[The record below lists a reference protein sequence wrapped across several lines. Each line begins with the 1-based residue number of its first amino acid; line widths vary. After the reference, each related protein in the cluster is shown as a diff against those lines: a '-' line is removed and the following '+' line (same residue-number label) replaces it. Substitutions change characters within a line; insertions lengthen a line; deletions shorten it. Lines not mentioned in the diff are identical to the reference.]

1 MSDEEYMPNADDIQE
16 QFVNG
21 SMMSGFAYSRN
32 EASEV
37 WAEWLAAHDHE
48 VRVAYEELRKPN
60 PILIQNIDSQH
71 AGAWLAA
78 HDREVAA
85 KAWDEG
91 LGAGRDRW
99 MDHREFGD
107 PPVNPY
113 AALVSEPSTPEG
125 ETP

>member
-1 MSDEEYMPNADDIQE
+1 MSDTEYTPTIEVIRHALAYPRERLGEPRPISNA
-16 QFVNG
+16 QFDR
-21 SMMSGFAYSRN
+21 A
-32 EASEV
+32 
-37 WAEWLAAHDHE
+37 
-48 VRVAYEELRKPN
+48 
-60 PILIQNIDSQH
+60 
-71 AGAWLAA
+71 LAA

-91 LGAGRDRW
+91 LDAGRDRW

-113 AALVSEPSTPEG
+113 SALVSEPSTPEG